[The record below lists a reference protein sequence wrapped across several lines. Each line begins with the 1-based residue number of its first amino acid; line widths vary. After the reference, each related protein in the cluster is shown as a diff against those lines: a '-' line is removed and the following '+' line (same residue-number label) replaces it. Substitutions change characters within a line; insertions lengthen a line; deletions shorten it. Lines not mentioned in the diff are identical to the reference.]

1 MKEKFR
7 TFVIIYV
14 ALLSGIILFA
24 LLTKAI
30 DLETIFQIQDEELP
44 YLFIPVAAIMLSES
58 LFTKVMKQIDKK
70 RTDED
75 TRLGIY
81 QTASIIRWAIL
92 EGAAMLCILLPG
104 IPAINILIIVAFYL
118 LVCPRYWRFQQIVAP
133 I

>member
-1 MKEKFR
+1 M
-7 TFVIIYV
+7 IIYA
-14 ALLSGIILFA
+14 ALLSGIIIMA
-24 LLTKAI
+24 LLTEVI
-30 DLETIFQIQDEELP
+30 DWDTIFQIQEEELP

-58 LFTKVMKQIDKK
+58 LYRRTMKQIDKR
-70 RTDED
+70 RTNEN

-104 IPAINILIIVAFYL
+104 IPAINILILVAFYL
-118 LVCPRYWRFQQIVAP
+118 LVCPRYWKFQQIVAP

>member
-1 MKEKFR
+1 M
-7 TFVIIYV
+7 IIYA
-14 ALLSGIILFA
+14 ALLSGIIIMA
-24 LLTKAI
+24 LLTEVI
-30 DLETIFQIQDEELP
+30 DWDTIFQIQEEELP

-58 LFTKVMKQIDKK
+58 LYRRTMKQIVK
-70 RTDED
+70 RRTNEN

-104 IPAINILIIVAFYL
+104 IPAINILILVAFYL
-118 LVCPRYWRFQQIVAP
+118 LVCPRYWKFQQIVAP